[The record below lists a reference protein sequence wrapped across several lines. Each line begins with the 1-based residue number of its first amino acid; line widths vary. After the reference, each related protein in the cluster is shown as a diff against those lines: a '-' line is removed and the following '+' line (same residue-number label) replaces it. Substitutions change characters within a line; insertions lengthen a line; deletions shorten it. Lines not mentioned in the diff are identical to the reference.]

1 MFSWGLYG
9 HGLNCPKRILA
20 IATWLLYYIWWVI
33 SLKNNIN
40 FPTVKFIVNSLIDL
54 LRYGGWQILFFIVF
68 IKYKEDIRNVIIFVS
83 KHISRFSIDKVS
95 FEFENDVNEI
105 QKKVGKGSR
114 IVSTD
119 DYQSDRDFDKLV
131 SVRPDYAILDSWKD
145 VELEL
150 EKIFPGQ
157 IRSSLYYIQKLGM
170 NDQLDEKDLGILNEL
185 RRLRNK
191 VVHEE
196 KIFISQETA
205 KKYRSQC
212 LYIIK
217 RLEDIKDKSA

>member
-68 IKYKEDIRNVIIFVS
+68 IKYKEDIRNVFIFVS

-105 QKKVGKGSR
+105 QKEVGKGSR

-170 NDQLDEKDLGILNEL
+170 NDQLNEKDLGILNEL